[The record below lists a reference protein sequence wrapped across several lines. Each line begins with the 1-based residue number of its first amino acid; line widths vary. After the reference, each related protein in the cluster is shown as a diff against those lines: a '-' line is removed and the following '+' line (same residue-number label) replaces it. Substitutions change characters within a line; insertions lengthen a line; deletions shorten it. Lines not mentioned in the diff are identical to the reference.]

1 MFLQLSDIEALA
13 LLQRRADAAQ
23 TIDNVQ
29 QLAETFMER
38 LGVTHVE
45 VHPASLGLD
54 EATGLQLWVPLGCT
68 TYALAIKRPLPFT
81 TQESDIIQLAATLLA
96 TAPFFDTSGQALLET
111 ARLNKAQV
119 DNGQIGQPHKAKTAV
134 SAPDKQPDPQTK
146 TAEMR
151 TSDLNTLYQ
160 ATAMMT
166 ANLDQEFVLHT
177 VVTEMVR
184 AIKVDSCTIFVW
196 DHAHQSLTPAAHQN
210 KHDAASQQG
219 RSAPNAI
226 GLSTIDHLEQ
236 FTIVQQIFE
245 EQMILN
251 IRADTDDAESLRL
264 LQAGQLQS
272 LLLVPLVRRGRVL
285 GLLALGE
292 QTELRQFTL
301 PELRLTQSLASR
313 AAVAIEHAYLF
324 SQAQRRVAELET
336 LHKIA
341 LRLNTPLR
349 LSDVLDTITESALKL
364 LNASNLHIFLYD
376 FKANRFTFGSALWHD
391 GRRHPAV
398 EQPRPDGL
406 TASVVSSGKP
416 IVINNALEHPIY
428 VASEAESWGIHAI
441 AGFPLRH
448 NDRVIG
454 AFTVTYLWPHT
465 FSNDELLLL
474 NLLAD
479 QAAVAIKNAR
489 LFSRSQRQLRDMSAL
504 VDMAK
509 QVTSKLDLDA
519 ILQTTVQTLHGL
531 LNARACTI
539 TMLSE
544 SSEESSASDG
554 ELAEASQELVVEA
567 AVGVNPE
574 YIKARMQLEESISG
588 QVVRNGRYMYIQDT
602 YEEPDFLF
610 LDDVV
615 RSLLVVPLVLRDSPV
630 GTLSV
635 DSSQPHAFSQSDVQ
649 LMIIAA
655 AQVSIA
661 IANARLF
668 KELQQRAIEL
678 AQAYDELKESDRL
691 KDELVQNLSHELRTP
706 LTFVKGY
713 VDLMMVG
720 EMGELNSGQAEA
732 LMIVAEKTNEIT
744 RLIDDII
751 TLQRIDTGNLQLS
764 PQSITSLAQ
773 SAVNSHQMVAKNRG
787 LTIQCLVP
795 DGDVVTP
802 MDRGRV
808 NQVLDNLIGNAIKFS
823 PEGGTIL
830 VRLEQL
836 PNEVK
841 VSVADEG
848 IGLPADQKE
857 RIFERFYQID
867 GSSRRRF
874 GGTGLGLA
882 IVRRIV
888 EAHNGR
894 IWVESELD
902 KGSTFV
908 FTLPQK

>member
-1 MFLQLSDIEALA
+1 
-13 LLQRRADAAQ
+13 
-23 TIDNVQ
+23 
-29 QLAETFMER
+29 MER

-45 VHPASLGLD
+45 VHPSSLGLD
-54 EATGLQLWVPLGCT
+54 EATGVYLWVPLGCT
-68 TYALAIKRPLPFT
+68 MYVLAIKRPLPFT
-81 TQESDIIQLAATLLA
+81 TKESDIIQLVATLLA
-96 TAPFFDTSGQALLET
+96 AAPFFDTSGQSLLKTNGFST
-111 ARLNKAQV
+111 AKI
-119 DNGQIGQPHKAKTAV
+119 NGEQRGQDGVKTAV
-134 SAPDKQPDPQTK
+134 SAPDNQPPSPKTK
-146 TAEMR
+146 TGEMR
-151 TSDLNTLYQ
+151 SSDLNTLYQ

-196 DHAHQSLTPAAHQN
+196 DHAHQSLIPAAHQN
-210 KHDAASQQG
+210 KHDSVSQQV
-219 RSAPNAI
+219 RSAPSAI

-245 EQMILN
+245 EQMIIN

-301 PELRLTQSLASR
+301 AELRLAQSLASR
-313 AAVAIEHAYLF
+313 AAVAIEHAHLF

-376 FKANRFTFGSALWHD
+376 TKARRFTFGSALWHD
-391 GRRHPAV
+391 GQRHAAV

-406 TASVVSSGKP
+406 TARVVSGGKP
-416 IVINNALEHPIY
+416 VVINNAVEHPMF
-428 VASEAESWGIHAI
+428 AEPEVKAWGIHAI

-454 AFTVTYLWPHT
+454 AFTVTYLFPHT
-465 FSNDELLLL
+465 FSNDELLLM

-519 ILQTTVQTLHGL
+519 ILQTTVQSLHGL

-544 SSEESSASDG
+544 SGEESSVSED

-764 PQSITSLAQ
+764 PYSIANLAQ
-773 SAVNSHQMVAKNRG
+773 SAVSSHQMVAKNRG
-787 LTIQCLVP
+787 LTIKCLVP

-802 MDRGRV
+802 MDKGRV

-830 VRLEQL
+830 VRLERL
-836 PNEVK
+836 PNEIK

-894 IWVESELD
+894 IWVESELG